1 MLNVSQEYLDEQIS
15 IQKQEI
21 ERRLM
26 RFRGSKQYHLQSKTI
41 ILIDDGISTGATI
54 FAAIQWLRNQK
65 PKRVHK
71 VIRQP

>member
-1 MLNVSQEYLDEQIS
+1 
-15 IQKQEI
+15 
-21 ERRLM
+21 M